1 MQQPIAVPPSVATTT
16 QPTPQQMIDALH
28 TAFGEHRARAVHAKG
43 VMARGEF
50 TPSRDARAI
59 TDAAP
64 FRGSSARPV
73 VVRFSDFTGIP
84 DIPDTS
90 GSANPRGFAIKI
102 VLPRG
107 QSMDVVAH
115 SFNGFPTATS
125 EEFRELLVAIGTS
138 GASAAKPTPLDRFLA
153 SHPVAKTFL
162 TTQKPAPASYTT
174 LSYFGVNAFRF
185 TSTRGGQVHVRYRF
199 VPVGGEA
206 FVPEQELS
214 AMSGDYLVRELPVR
228 LARGPM
234 TFEWYAQ
241 VAGPGDILENPSVA
255 WPDNRRLV
263 HLGTIRVTGIVAD
276 PVATDRE
283 TTFSP
288 TNVPNGIV
296 PADPML
302 IVRRGAYPISA
313 QHRQ

>member
-1 MQQPIAVPPSVATTT
+1 MQQPLAVPASVATTT
-16 QPTPQQMIDALH
+16 QPTAQQMIDALH

-50 TPSRDARAI
+50 TPSHDARAI
-59 TDAAP
+59 TDATP
-64 FRGSSARPV
+64 FLGSGAKPI

-84 DIPDTS
+84 DIPDNS
-90 GSANPRGFAIKI
+90 GSANPRGLAIKI

-107 QSMDVVAH
+107 RSMDIVAH

-138 GASAAKPTPLDRFLA
+138 DASAAKPTALDQFLE

-162 TTQKPAPASYTT
+162 TTQKPAPLSYTT

-185 TSTRGGQVHVRYRF
+185 GSTRGGEVHVRYRF

-206 FVPEQELS
+206 FVQGKELS
-214 AMSGDYLVRELPVR
+214 PMSNDYLVRELPAR
-228 LARGPM
+228 LAHGPS

-241 VAGPGDILENPSVA
+241 VAAPGDAIEDPSIA
-255 WPDNRRLV
+255 WPETRRLV
-263 HLGTIRVTGIVAD
+263 HLGTIRVTGMVND
-276 PVATDRE
+276 PSATDRE
-283 TTFSP
+283 TMFSP
-288 TNVPNGIV
+288 TNVPDGIV

-302 IVRRGAYPISA
+302 LVRRGAYPVSF